1 MLRVPLFLIAA
12 VPVLFSTALPAA
24 DVLMGRP
31 VLGYVTESSP
41 LRLRAI
47 LGVPGSAVM
56 TGALTLPENIA
67 QLYPAPGQAYAL
79 AVRPGDDP
87 AVIALNVAASL
98 AAVPLAGGLRQ
109 PDLVS
114 FSPTGQ
120 AALLYS
126 KAAGLQ
132 VIIGLPASP
141 RIAANYNAT
150 AFSATLQAAAL
161 SDDGTRV
168 LFAAAGGAFELPS
181 SGQPQQILSTAGPA
195 ILAFFPNSPQAAIGD
210 PESGSVNVWPSAP
223 GSSTARPLASGL
235 AGMAVIQASAD
246 GQSLWISN
254 PAAQSIWSVEMQTA
268 QVRTFNLQVAP
279 ATLDRLPG
287 PDMFLIAS
295 ASGKPA
301 WIFFRQASQ
310 SNDAIAVFIP
320 AAKKH
325 VPVETRREGQN

>member
-1 MLRVPLFLIAA
+1 MLRVPRFLIAA
-12 VPVLFSTALPAA
+12 VPVLCSTALPAA

-56 TGALTLPENIA
+56 TGALTLPANIA
-67 QLYPAPGQAYAL
+67 QLYSAPGQAYAL

-87 AVIALNVAASL
+87 AVVALNMTAPL
-98 AAVPLAGGLRQ
+98 TAVPLAGGMRQ

-120 AALLYS
+120 VALLYS

-132 VIIGLPASP
+132 VIAGLPASP
-141 RIAANYNAT
+141 RIAANYNAA
-150 AFSATLQAAAL
+150 AFPGNLQGAAV
-161 SDDGTRV
+161 SDDGAHV
-168 LFAAAGGAFELPS
+168 LFAAAGGVFELPS
-181 SGQPQQILSTAGPA
+181 SGQPQQILSTAGA
-195 ILAFFPNSPQAAIGD
+195 AVVAFFPNGPQAAIGD
-210 PESGSVNVWPSAP
+210 PESGSVNLWPSAS
-223 GSSTARPLASGL
+223 GSNTTRPLASGL
-235 AGMAVIQASAD
+235 AGLAMIQPSAD

-254 PAAQSIWSVEMQTA
+254 PGAQSIWSVELQTA
-268 QVRTFNLQVAP
+268 QVRSYNLQVAP

-295 ASGKPA
+295 ASGQPA

-310 SNDAIAVFIP
+310 SSDAIAVFVP

-325 VPVETRREGQN
+325 VPVEIRREGQN